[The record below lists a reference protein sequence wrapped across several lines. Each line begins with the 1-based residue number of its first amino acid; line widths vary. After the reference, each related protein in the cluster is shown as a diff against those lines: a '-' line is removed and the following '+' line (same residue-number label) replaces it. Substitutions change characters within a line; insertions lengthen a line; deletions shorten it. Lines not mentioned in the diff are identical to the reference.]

1 MSVAPAPA
9 PPRRSFRVRTLTVI
23 VLVVAGAHVT
33 ALWVYLGSGVAPR
46 ARSIGAELTS
56 VLDLLGELQAR
67 FQVIRSAVSLT
78 QYPLDTDSA
87 EIARRAA
94 EIRTRMSGVGV
105 RVAVTPFAGVPST
118 MRVPLARADDDLT
131 RLQNTLLEFAALLE
145 LSRFGEVGRR
155 RAEADSLME
164 RLRSHLAE
172 AQGAGLADLRERE
185 LALRGSAER
194 AVRVLVIWFVSG
206 LLLLI
211 VVFRLILERVTR
223 PLAELEAGLR
233 LVADGDLAT
242 RVPVRR
248 TDELGRLAGLFNET
262 VRVLQNR
269 AEQQGQ
275 FAAAG
280 ELIAGVAHEV
290 NNPLMAVA
298 AIAEL
303 QLGAEHLSA
312 DVREEFAQVGAQ
324 ARRAGKLLAGL
335 LRFVRPQGPVVG
347 PVDVNA
353 ALDRAVD
360 LLSFRLPVEQV
371 EVERAFAADLPFA
384 EGDPMRIEQVFVNL
398 TSNAL
403 DALRDAPAPRRVQL
417 RTWRGED
424 GVYAA
429 VTDNGP
435 GVATELRSR
444 LFAPFVS
451 SKGNSG
457 TGLGLYISRQ
467 IVRGVGGDIEYQ
479 PAADGGSVFVVRLA
493 PAAAPAAP
501 VPQPR
506 PAAPA
511 APAPRPAG
519 LAGLTVLIVEDEVA
533 IRRVLTRFLERR
545 NASVTAAA
553 NGIEALEC
561 LKTLAPDLILM
572 DLRMPVMS
580 GAALYDV
587 LRRERP
593 ELVDSTLV
601 LSGDLSQLDELGG
614 VGALPPD
621 HIVAKPIALSDLET
635 RIMGIVGRQV

>member
-1 MSVAPAPA
+1 
-9 PPRRSFRVRTLTVI
+9 

-33 ALWVYLGSGVAPR
+33 ALWIYLGSGVALR

-78 QYPLDTDSA
+78 LYPLDTDSA
-87 EIARRAA
+87 EIARRAG

-105 RVAVTPFAGVPST
+105 RVAVTPFAGVPPA

-145 LSRFGEVGRR
+145 LRRFGEVGRR

-164 RLRSHLAE
+164 RLQSHLAE
-172 AQGAGLADLRERE
+172 AQGAGLADLRARE

-194 AVRVLVIWFVSG
+194 AVRVLVIWFASG

-211 VVFRLILERVTR
+211 VVFRLVLERVTR
-223 PLAELEAGLR
+223 PLGELEAGLR

-303 QLGAEHLSA
+303 QLGTEHLSA

-335 LRFVRPQGPVVG
+335 LRFVRPQGPAVG
-347 PVDVNA
+347 PVDVND

-403 DALRDAPAPRRVQL
+403 DALRDAPAPRRLQL
-417 RTWRGED
+417 RTWRAED

-435 GVATELRSR
+435 GVAREVRTR

-451 SKGNSG
+451 SKGSSG

-479 PAADGGSVFVVRLA
+479 PAAEGGSVFVVRLA

-519 LAGLTVLIVEDEVA
+519 LAGLTVLIVEDEEA

-601 LSGDLSQLDELGG
+601 LSGDVSQLDELGG

-621 HIVAKPIALSDLET
+621 RIVAKPIALSDLET
-635 RIMGIVGRQV
+635 RIMGVVGRGV